1 MVIMSIPFQKGE
13 MALICRGPFAGKRGT
28 ITRIDAGS
36 VTVMCD
42 VFDRDTASRSL
53 SVMWVRHQPP
63 ERAATGNSALR
74 CPLRVQR
81 EQRTIWTDAAG

>member
-1 MVIMSIPFQKGE
+1 MSIPFQKGE

-42 VFDRDTASRSL
+42 VFDRDTAVEVAL
-53 SVMWVRHQPP
+53 GDVGPP
-63 ERAATGNSALR
+63 PAPRTSGHW
-74 CPLRVQR
+74 
-81 EQRTIWTDAAG
+81 EQRPPVPPTGSAGAEDDLD

>member
-1 MVIMSIPFQKGE
+1 LNGAKGQVQPGIPSPETMVIMSIPFQKGE

-42 VFDRDTASRSL
+42 VFDRDTAVEVAL
-53 SVMWVRHQPP
+53 SDVGPP
-63 ERAATGNSALR
+63 PA
-74 CPLRVQR
+74 P
-81 EQRTIWTDAAG
+81 